1 MALTTVKAAS
11 LPADIIDETKLADN
25 SIDSEHY
32 NDGSIDT
39 AHIADDQITLAK
51 MAGLARGKIIYG
63 DSSGNPAALALGTSG
78 YTLISDGTDISWGE
92 AAAGATG
99 GGSDKIFW
107 ENGQTVTTNYT
118 ITNNY
123 NAMSAGPITIN
134 NGITVTI
141 GTGEH
146 WTIV

>member
-1 MALTTVKAAS
+1 MALTQIKAAA
-11 LPADIIDETKLADN
+11 LTADLIDETKLADN

-39 AHIADDQITLAK
+39 AHIADDQVTLAK

-63 DSSGNPAALALGTSG
+63 DSSGNPAALAIGTSG

-107 ENGQTVTTNYT
+107 ENGTTVTTNYT

-134 NGITVTI
+134 NGIVVTI
-141 GTGEH
+141 GTGEN